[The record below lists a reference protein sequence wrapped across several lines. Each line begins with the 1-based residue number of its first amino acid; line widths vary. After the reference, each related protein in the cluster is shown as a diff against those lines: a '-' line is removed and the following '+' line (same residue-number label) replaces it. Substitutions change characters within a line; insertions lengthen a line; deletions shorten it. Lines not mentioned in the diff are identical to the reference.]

1 MSEGIAYQNKDIISK
16 IFMESFG
23 SKSLEVYG
31 LHVPKVLRLL
41 PTNLPAVE
49 ANELRMDNLLELEDG
64 SIGIL
69 DYESDYS
76 EADKAKYLNYISR
89 VYRKNVE
96 DGTGDKDIRMIVIY
110 TADVKRENV
119 KKSVTKTAFSVSI
132 EAAFL
137 SELDSEEIRTRV
149 SDKIKRQEKLS
160 DEELMELIILPLTYR
175 TKEKKQEMIK
185 ESIDLA
191 KQVTDEK
198 QSTFLVSGIVVFS
211 DKVIDEQTREQAK
224 EWMKMTQIGKMFE
237 QEKIEA
243 VNEAVNYATQMADAR
258 RLVDDV
264 DSFAAGF
271 GISVDEVCK
280 KMGIDKTRYDA
291 AKELLAD
298 QDVVAVA

>member
-149 SDKIKRQEKLS
+149 SGKIKRKEMLS